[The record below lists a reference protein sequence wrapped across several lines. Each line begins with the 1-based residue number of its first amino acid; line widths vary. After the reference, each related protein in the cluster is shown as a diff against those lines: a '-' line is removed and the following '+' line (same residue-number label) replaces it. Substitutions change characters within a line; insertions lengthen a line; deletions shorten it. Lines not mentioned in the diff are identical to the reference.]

1 MWPFKYNLLGRT
13 AVFHVVLFLLYV
25 VLSFESV
32 DKILWC
38 NHLNATSYSVAS
50 TLTWY
55 YSFCMYMYTAISRKV
70 VGKNCACDN
79 PERQYGIWST
89 HFSWHSKLSNLL
101 LLLSFST
108 RKHTSM
114 ASCAIL
120 TNFFEKP
127 WTQNHPQYL
136 SGLLCAL
143 FPTTFLEIAIVYN
156 HVHVVLSFE
165 SVDKILRCDL
175 SNASPQVVILR
186 GAICFSAFYM

>member
-1 MWPFKYNLLGRT
+1 M
-13 AVFHVVLFLLYV
+13 VLFVLYV
-25 VLSFESV
+25 HVYCYFE
-32 DKILWC
+32 KGCWKKL
-38 NHLNATSYSVAS
+38 
-50 TLTWY
+50 
-55 YSFCMYMYTAISRKV
+55 CMRQSRKV
-70 VGKNCACDN
+70 
-79 PERQYGIWST
+79 IWDMNNALFLT
-89 HFSWHSKLSNLL
+89 LKAQSNLL

-120 TNFFEKP
+120 TNFFEKQ

-143 FPTTFLEIAIVYN
+143 FPTTFLEIAIMYN